1 MPSQETL
8 NYIDEQ
14 IDLVKN
20 NKNKWLE
27 NIKKAVKGDIDELES
42 KESLTTWEEYR
53 LYFLK
58 AILND
63 YQSSN
68 YLERD
73 QREIIDYRK
82 DMLDRARDLLEA
94 DME

>member
-20 NKNKWLE
+20 NKDKWLE

-42 KESLTTWEEYR
+42 KESLTTREEYR